1 MHIPSGMRT
10 KLRMWCEPSD
20 GGYIP
25 LISVERAGAQTGA
38 LDQAFRYRMLR
49 VASRSMQGVLA

>member
-25 LISVERAGAQTGA
+25 LISVDRAGAQTGA
-38 LDQAFRYRMLR
+38 LDQAVRYRKPR
-49 VASRSMQGVLA
+49 VDS